1 MKVLAD
7 NPELSSLKAAVESTG
22 LSKGLACGASENT
35 IFAPTNAAFEALPAV
50 PEGDDLENVLKLHV
64 IPGVALKAADLQDG
78 SQTVDTLLDGQ
89 KLEVTKETQPA
100 VQAMQSTEGEDTDA
114 EIIAVTVSGPGNDEA
129 AEVVKPDLE
138 GCSSIV
144 HVIDEVLLP
153 SA

>member
-1 MKVLAD
+1 MGSRTALPRASSFSSSTMRSSTVALLVLLAPAVLTAAQTKDNCVMKVLAD

-89 KLEVTKETQPA
+89 KLEVTKETEPA
-100 VQAMQSTEGEDTDA
+100 VQAMQSTEG
-114 EIIAVTVSGPGNDEA
+114 
-129 AEVVKPDLE
+129 
-138 GCSSIV
+138 
-144 HVIDEVLLP
+144 
-153 SA
+153 